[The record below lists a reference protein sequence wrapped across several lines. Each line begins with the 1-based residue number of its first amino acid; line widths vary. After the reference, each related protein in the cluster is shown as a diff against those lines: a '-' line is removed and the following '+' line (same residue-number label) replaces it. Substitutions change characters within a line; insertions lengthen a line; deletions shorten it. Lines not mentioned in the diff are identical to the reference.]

1 MDHNFAVANHTA
13 ERYLM
18 RELNETDREAYEEH
32 FFSCTA
38 CAEEIKSASEFME
51 SARRVIQ
58 DELKSDELKSEVYSH
73 AARHSIWGSWL
84 NWRSLLQPF
93 PAMACLLLVAVGG
106 FAGYQNFVTIPSLA
120 TGAAAFVIPP
130 DTATLAL
137 TQARGEPAK
146 GPAGKPLHLR
156 FAIPKPD
163 DPAVTF
169 SSYQADIVTDSN
181 TMKYSFHISQ
191 QEAANPIDVALAT
204 GAWQPGKYFVV
215 VRGVRSSG
223 PGSNVEGELT
233 RFPFELT
240 FGD

>member
-1 MDHNFAVANHTA
+1 MDHNFALENHTA

-18 RELNETDREAYEEH
+18 GELTEPERDAYEEH
-32 FFSCTA
+32 FFCCTA
-38 CAEEIKSASEFME
+38 CAEEIKSASAFME
-51 SARRVIQ
+51 TARQVIQ
-58 DELKSDELKSEVYSH
+58 DDLKNEVYGH

-84 NWRSLLQPF
+84 NWRSMLQPF
-93 PAMACLLLVAVGG
+93 PAMVCLLLIAVAG

-137 TQARGEPAK
+137 TQSRGEPAK

-181 TMKYSFHISQ
+181 TRKYSFHISQ
-191 QEAANPIDVALAT
+191 QEAGNPVDVALAAA
-204 GAWQPGKYFVV
+204 AWAPGKYFVV
-215 VRGVRSSG
+215 VRGVSSSG
-223 PGSNVEGELT
+223 TESNVEGELV
-233 RFPFELT
+233 RFPFELMS
-240 FGD
+240 GD